1 MDLLVVP
8 IHFLDTVTIWHCLY
22 QARPGHSNGSQEG
35 MSDDD
40 GKSTIMSSWL
50 VVKTVSCKSKISQI
64 YVPMGGIWVK
74 RVVPGAGAWRL
85 QGALW
90 RGGGRDQ
97 GSSPANSQLI
107 MLISFPAKMYFSSQT
122 TRICDLCCFCSVATN
137 AKNVIMA
144 ATNCYC
150 NHEKSAEPQFFFQ
163 LQLCGSGFHLTS
175 STSSRSLSSI

>member
-1 MDLLVVP
+1 M
-8 IHFLDTVTIWHCLY
+8 
-22 QARPGHSNGSQEG
+22 
-35 MSDDD
+35 
-40 GKSTIMSSWL
+40 
-50 VVKTVSCKSKISQI
+50 VKTVSCNSKISKI
-64 YVPMGGIWVK
+64 YVPMGGIWVE

-90 RGGGRDQ
+90 RSGGRDQ

-150 NHEKSAEPQFFFQ
+150 NHEKSAEPQFFFSCNSVVVVFIWPHPPA
-163 LQLCGSGFHLTS
+163 LD
-175 STSSRSLSSI
+175 LSPAFKMGPKFDPTEARLKNYKVLI